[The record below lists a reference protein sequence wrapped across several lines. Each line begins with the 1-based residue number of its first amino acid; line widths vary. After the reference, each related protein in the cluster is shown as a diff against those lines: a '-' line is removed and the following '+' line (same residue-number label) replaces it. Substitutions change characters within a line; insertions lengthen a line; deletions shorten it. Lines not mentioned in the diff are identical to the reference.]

1 METREGT
8 TVLDFHNYNEQ
19 KTSTLTCN
27 NCGAELDQN
36 AAFCTNCGAET
47 GFRIV
52 HGTIAPQELQGTQMV
67 HVQQQ
72 QNKQVNTITD
82 FDRSSISKREFINQY
97 ASPAYK
103 KSIVGACIAFY
114 ICAGVTTIISLI
126 TDPIGIIDALLL
138 AGLALGLH
146 LSKKQVFAILLLI
159 LTVLEG
165 VIGSIVS
172 ESVTGYVWVAVSIS
186 VLVTF
191 GKINKEYKK
200 FKNQ

>member
-1 METREGT
+1 MNRFEDKMILEKQ
-8 TVLDFHNYNEQ
+8 DFVQSESLVQYCE
-19 KTSTLTCN
+19 
-27 NCGAELDQN
+27 NCGVALPQN
-36 AAFCTNCGAET
+36 VAFCTNCGAET

-72 QNKQVNTITD
+72 QNKQINTTTN